1 MGNSFDLR
9 GILRSLNDQFSG
21 AVDDQ
26 ASVAEDD
33 LEHLRTKVKDQV
45 NGQKYLI
52 ILEDLSTKENWAD
65 IQEYLPDRSNGS
77 RIVVLTQ
84 QFQVASSCTGFPY
97 IQCFWDNY
105 PLCVF
110 SKGNEVNSLL
120 ETSLAPSIMF
130 YLVLL

>member
-1 MGNSFDLR
+1 
-9 GILRSLNDQFSG
+9 
-21 AVDDQ
+21 VDDQ

-33 LEHLRTKVKDQV
+33 QLEHLRTKVKEQV
-45 NGQKYLI
+45 NREKYLI

-97 IQCFWDNY
+97 IQCFWDDY

-120 ETSLAPSIMF
+120 EKSLAPSIMF